1 MNIIFLG
8 SPDFCIPILEQL
20 YESKHK
26 IVAVVTPTDKIRAR
40 GHKVLFTPVK
50 EFAIAKNIPVLQPE
64 SLKDPL
70 FIEELKS
77 FNADLF
83 VVVAFRI
90 LPKEVYSIPKYGS
103 FNLHGSLL
111 PKYRGAAPIQ
121 WSLINGDKET
131 GLTTFMLADK
141 VDTGNMILQERA
153 EILEDD
159 DFGTLHNKLSVL
171 GAGMVLKTIDL
182 IEHGNIEL
190 KKQADELATPA
201 PKITKEMCLIDWNK
215 RAEDIKNLIRGL
227 SPVPAAFFDYKGKL
241 IKVFKTKVNT
251 EVKLNPGEIIVKADK
266 IIAGCGIDSLEIL
279 ELQLEGKKRM
289 DSESFLRGNHIFN

>member
-1 MNIIFLG
+1 LNVVFLG

-20 YESKHK
+20 FQSKHK
-26 IVAVVTPTDKIRAR
+26 ICAVVTPTDKIRAR

-50 EFAIAKNIPVLQPE
+50 EFALAKNIPVLQPE
-64 SLKDPL
+64 SLKSSE

-121 WSLINGDKET
+121 WAVINGDKET

-141 VDTGNMILQERA
+141 VDTGNMILQERM
-153 EILEDD
+153 EILDDD
-159 DFGTLHNKLSVL
+159 DFGTLHDKLSVL

-182 IEHGNIEL
+182 IEEGNIEL
-190 KKQADELATPA
+190 RKQADELATPA
-201 PKITKEMCLIDWNK
+201 PKITKEMCLIDWSK
-215 RAEDIKNLIRGL
+215 KAEDIKNLIRGL
-227 SPVPAAFFDYKGKL
+227 SPVPAAYFNYNGKM

-251 EVKLNPGEIIVKADK
+251 GVRLNPGEIIVADDK
-266 IIAGCGIDSLEIL
+266 IIAGCGTGSLEIL

-289 DSESFLRGNHIFN
+289 DSSSFLRGNHLFN

>member
-266 IIAGCGIDSLEIL
+266 IIVGCGIDSLEIL